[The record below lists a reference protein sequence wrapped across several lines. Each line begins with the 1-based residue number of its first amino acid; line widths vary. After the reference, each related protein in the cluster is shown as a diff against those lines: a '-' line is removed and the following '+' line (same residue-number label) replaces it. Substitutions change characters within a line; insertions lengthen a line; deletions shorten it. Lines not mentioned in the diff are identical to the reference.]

1 MTKKLDEL
9 MASIESKMQPA
20 KVEGDGDLTALPY
33 WRENVRGIPNALA
46 RSALFKA
53 SAKGEERRM
62 VKDEKIFALEG
73 ISIHFTGIELSQE
86 DGDVFLQ
93 IVHMARGR
101 ASGESITTSGYEI
114 LRGLDWGT
122 SSRDYDRLKAAIRRL
137 KAATVRISSKVRNR
151 KIEYGG
157 AILANY
163 LFSDE
168 DPELA
173 LMSPDLGTR
182 SLWELTLDAKIANL
196 FARDLY
202 TQINWDQ
209 RQELPP
215 LAKWLHAFYHTHANP
230 YTYRVE
236 TLYKLCGSSAAE
248 MRTFRQ
254 KLKQAMHLLKEAG
267 FLEDWSH
274 DKKADTITV
283 LRATQ
288 GKLE

>member
-1 MTKKLDEL
+1 MTKKKLDEL

-20 KVEGDGDLTALPY
+20 APESDDLVSLPH
-33 WRENVRGIPNALA
+33 WRDNVRGIPNALA

-101 ASGESITTSGYEI
+101 ASGESIATSGYEI
-114 LRGLDWGT
+114 LRGLDWNK

-151 KIEYGG
+151 KVEYGG

-163 LFSDE
+163 MFSDE
-168 DPELA
+168 DPEAA
-173 LMSPDLGTR
+173 LMNPEPGPR

-202 TQINWDQ
+202 TQINWNQ

-230 YTYRVE
+230 YTYKVE

-248 MRTFRQ
+248 LKTFRQ
-254 KLKQAMHLLKEAG
+254 KLKQAMDLLKASG
-267 FLEDWSH
+267 FLEDWSY
-274 DKKADTITV
+274 DKAADTITV
-283 LRATQ
+283 LRASQ
-288 GKLE
+288 GKLL